1 MAISFDEELIRVE
14 FVIGEDTVTETVTS
28 EITVPDVKPDIE
40 RIVDVTADITDI
52 ETEIEDGGVN
62 ITADIEPAIIYVA
75 DLEDPDAPQQP
86 VHFVGGEEVA
96 FQLMNFVD
104 IPEAEPGMNV
114 FTDLTIKRVSY
125 NFDPADPR
133 TVEVTVVI
141 TKFVKVTEFRQIT
154 VITDVTGIPEEDIT
168 EELLRIDDV
177 IGEETI
183 TTTISGRIE
192 VPDVKPPIERVL
204 DARADILPVTTEI
217 TEDGV
222 IIDGSIEAG
231 VLYVAQAPEGEP
243 QQPVHFVEG
252 TIPLNE
258 ALDVPGA
265 LPDMTV
271 YTNLTVK
278 RVSFDFISETEV
290 EVDIVIE
297 IFAKVSETRQVT
309 VVTDIISDRVEIE
322 RELLRVEDVVGEDT
336 IFETITGRLNV
347 PAGKP
352 DIAEDGVIE
361 ASATVLSYDDFTER
375 EGVMIE
381 GTVEGSIIYVAD
393 AEDQPVHFAEDTF
406 NFDNFVEIP
415 GTENGMNIHSEVSVQ
430 RVSYNQ
436 LGPRTVEITVVL
448 RKFVK
453 VTEFKQID
461 IVTDLVVIS
470 PAADE
475 ECPPSYVVYVV
486 RSGDTLWK
494 IARRYKTTVDAILDA
509 NPDIDPNNLQI
520 GQKICIPEG
529 IMEPK
534 G

>member
-1 MAISFDEELIRVE
+1 MAISFNEELIRVE
-14 FVIGEDTVTETVTS
+14 FVIGEDTITETVTS

-40 RIVDVTADITDI
+40 RIVDVKADITDI
-52 ETEIEDGGVN
+52 ETDIEDGGVN
-62 ITADIEPAIIYVA
+62 ITGDIEPSIIYVA
-75 DLEDPDAPQQP
+75 EVPEGEPQQP

-96 FQLMNFVD
+96 FQFTNFVD
-104 IPEAEPGMNV
+104 IPDAEPGMNV
-114 FTDLTIKRVSY
+114 FTDLNIKRVSY
-125 NFDPADPR
+125 NFDPNDPR

-154 VITDVTGIPEEDIT
+154 VITEITGIPEEDVT

-177 IGEETI
+177 IGEKTV
-183 TTTISGRIE
+183 TTTVTGRID

-204 DARADILPVTTEI
+204 NARADILPVTTEI

-222 IIDGSIEAG
+222 IIDSSIEVG
-231 VLYVAQAPEGEP
+231 VMYVADVPEGEP

-258 ALDVPGA
+258 ALDIPGA
-265 LPDMTV
+265 IPDGMTV
-271 YTNLTVK
+271 YTNLNVK
-278 RVSFDFISETEV
+278 RVSFDFIDEDEV
-290 EVDIVIE
+290 EVDVVVE
-297 IFAKVSETRQVT
+297 IFAKVTETRQVT
-309 VVTDIISDRVEIE
+309 VVVDVVSDLVEIE
-322 RELLRVEDVVGEDT
+322 RELLRVEDVVGEKVV
-336 IFETITGRLNV
+336 FETITGRLNV

-361 ASATVLSYDDFTER
+361 ASAQVLSYDDMTER

-381 GTVEGSIIYVAD
+381 GTVEGSIIYIAD

-415 GTENGMNIHSEVSVQ
+415 GTEEGMNIHSEVVVQ

-436 LGPRTVEITVVL
+436 LGPRTVEITAVL

-453 VTEFKQID
+453 VTEFKQIE

-470 PAADE
+470 PAVED

-486 RSGDTLWK
+486 QKGDTLWK
-494 IARRYKTTVDAILDA
+494 ISRRYNTTVESILEA
-509 NPDIDPNNLQI
+509 NPNIDPNNLQV
-520 GQKICIPEG
+520 GQKICIPKG
-529 IMEPK
+529 IIKPK